1 MAIVSLELAKA
12 HMKID
17 GSAEDELVSLYLDGA
32 ETWISN
38 YIGRP
43 LAELDPLPADVKIA
57 ILRLVSFYYECRNL
71 ATFGIS
77 AQLAPMGVTSILDSY
92 RERWFGDDE

>member
-1 MAIVSLELAKA
+1 MSAVSLDLAKA

-17 GSAEDELVSLYLDGA
+17 GSAEDELITLYIDGA

-38 YIGRP
+38 YIGKA
-43 LAELDPLPADVKIA
+43 LADFDPLPADVKIA
-57 ILRLVSFYYECRNL
+57 ILRLVSFYFECRNL

-77 AQLAPMGVTSILDSY
+77 SQLAPLGVTSILDSY
-92 RERWFGDDE
+92 REKWFGDGE

>member
-38 YIGRP
+38 YIGRSVT
-43 LAELDPLPADVKIA
+43 ELNPLPADVKIA
-57 ILRLVSFYYECRNL
+57 VLRLVSFYYECRNL

-92 RERWFGDDE
+92 RERWFGDGE

>member
-1 MAIVSLELAKA
+1 MTVVSLNLAKQ

-17 GSAEDELVSLYLDGA
+17 GTAEDELIALYLDGA

-43 LAELDPLPADVKIA
+43 LTEFDPLPADMKIA

-71 ATFGIS
+71 ATFGVS

-92 RERWFGDDE
+92 REKWFGDGE

>member
-38 YIGRP
+38 YIGKP
-43 LAELDPLPADVKIA
+43 LTELDPLPADVKIA
-57 ILRLVSFYYECRNL
+57 VLRLVSFYYECRNL
-71 ATFGIS
+71 STFGIS

-92 RERWFGDDE
+92 RERWFGDGE

>member
-38 YIGRP
+38 YIGRSVT
-43 LAELDPLPADVKIA
+43 ELDPLPADLKIA
-57 ILRLVSFYYECRNL
+57 VLRLVSFYYECRNL

-77 AQLAPMGVTSILDSY
+77 AQLAPMGVTAILDSY
-92 RERWFGDDE
+92 RERWFGDGE

>member
-1 MAIVSLELAKA
+1 MTVVNLNLAKQ

-17 GSAEDELVSLYLDGA
+17 GTAEDELVLLYLDGA

-38 YIGRP
+38 YIGRS
-43 LAELDPLPADVKIA
+43 LTELDPLPADVKIA

-71 ATFGIS
+71 ATFGVS

-92 RERWFGDDE
+92 REKWFGDGE

>member
-38 YIGRP
+38 YIGRSVT
-43 LAELDPLPADVKIA
+43 ELDPLPADVKIA
-57 ILRLVSFYYECRNL
+57 VLRLVSFYYECRNL

-92 RERWFGDDE
+92 RERWFGDGE

>member
-17 GSAEDELVSLYLDGA
+17 GSAEDELISLYLDGA

-38 YIGRP
+38 YIGRSVT
-43 LAELDPLPADVKIA
+43 ELDPLPADVKIA
-57 ILRLVSFYYECRNL
+57 VLRLVSFYYECRNL

-92 RERWFGDDE
+92 RERWFGDGE